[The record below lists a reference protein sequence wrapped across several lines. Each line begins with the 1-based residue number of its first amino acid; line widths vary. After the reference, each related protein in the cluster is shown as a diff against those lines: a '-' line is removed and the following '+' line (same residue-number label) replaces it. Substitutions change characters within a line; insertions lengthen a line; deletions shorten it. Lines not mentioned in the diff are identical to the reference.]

1 MRPHTQISP
10 TSWQAIAGMFGL
22 SDKELAVLQHIFDGY
37 GEPAIAR
44 RSRRS
49 RHTVHAHLRAI
60 HDKVGVKSRTELFVR
75 IIAEY
80 LLLNKRVRV
89 VGFRPGRIVLA

>member
-1 MRPHTQISP
+1 MRPHTLISP
-10 TSWQAIAGMFGL
+10 TSWLAIAGTFGFV
-22 SDKELAVLQHIFDGY
+22 DVELAVLQHIFDGY

-49 RHTVHAHLRAI
+49 RHTVHSHLRAI
-60 HDKVGVKSRTELFVR
+60 HAKVGVKSRTELFVR

-80 LLLNKRVRV
+80 LLLNKRTEV
-89 VGFRPGRIVLA
+89 VGFRPGRLVLA